1 MARQLQLKRG
11 TTAEHTT
18 LQGTFAEGELTYDT
32 TLQQMRLHNGTG
44 SGKLVINPFNIADSN
59 TGVAGLSTIANR
71 LDLDRTDLVLAANM
85 GRELANMQALA
96 ANPLLKAYAG
106 GVFSNIFARGDATRT
121 STTSDTLNITLS
133 SPHFNF
139 KVGDVVRITYKT
151 GSTNATTVTHE
162 LTVSSVTS
170 KTLLTVRGAS
180 TGAIATQSVVI
191 HGNSIFKNNIKAFTA
206 PSEFELNIEF
216 TTPIFRKNYIVVGYC
231 GANSTSRA
239 ERPFYIN
246 PALKTVNGFTVRL
259 ETGTYSIS
267 LDQVRFTVYA

>member
-11 TTAEHTT
+11 TTAEHTA

-96 ANPLLKAYAG
+96 ANPLLKPYAG
-106 GVFSNIFARGDATRT
+106 GIFGGLYNTGSATRT
-121 STTSDTLNITLS
+121 STSSNILTIVLDGF
-133 SPHFNF
+133 HTF
-139 KVGDVVRITYKT
+139 KVGDVLRITYRS

-162 LTVSSVTS
+162 LTVRTVPNDTS
-170 KTLLTVRGAS
+170 LTVDGAS
-180 TGAIATQSVVI
+180 TGAVATQSIVI
-191 HGNSIFKNNIKAFTA
+191 HGRVIFKNNIKSFTA
-206 PSEFELNIEF
+206 PSSLLLNVEF
-216 TTPIFRKNYIVVGYC
+216 TTPIPRKNYIIVGYC
-231 GANSTSRA
+231 GTDANSRKDI
-239 ERPFYIN
+239 PFYIN
-246 PALKTVNGFTVRL
+246 PALKTVNGFTVAL
-259 ETGTYSIS
+259 STASYSVN
-267 LDQVRFTVYA
+267 LVQLRFTVYA